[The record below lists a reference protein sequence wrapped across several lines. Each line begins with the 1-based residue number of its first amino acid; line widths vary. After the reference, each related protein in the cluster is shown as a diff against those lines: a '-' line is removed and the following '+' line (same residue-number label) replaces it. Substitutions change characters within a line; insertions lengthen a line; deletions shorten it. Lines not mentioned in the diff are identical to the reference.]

1 MSGVW
6 GAIAYLHVLSG
17 ASCPDCHLAGTTN
30 PIGPSPRREP
40 LLTICEPPCL
50 RAFEAYEA
58 YDQSRKNCSHSEYA
72 CCAQDGNDVANII
85 KICIDVLVLPLLPAL
100 GLVFLPFDR
109 LLRHTASSHS
119 SPSPSSVQTHYRDLV
134 SG

>member
-85 KICIDVLVLPLLPAL
+85 KTDSVCVLPLLPAL
-100 GLVFLPFDR
+100 GFVSLPFDR
-109 LLRHTASSHS
+109 LLRHTASH
-119 SPSPSSVQTHYRDLV
+119 PPSSVSTRLDPLP
-134 SG
+134 